1 VAFFHHYSGPSFIS
15 LIKGEYPELIP
26 DYRHLAS
33 KYGGKGEIVATTTA
47 AIKFKGGVLIGSDRR
62 ATLEGHYVMNE
73 HVIKV
78 FKTDDYSAIAIAGSF
93 GPAVKMAKLFKTELE
108 HYEKMEGA
116 TLSLAGKANRLS
128 LMVEQHLPAALQG
141 LAVVPLF
148 AGYEPGEEQGEIFEY
163 DITGGVFLKTSY
175 EPYSACGS
183 GGERAKGT
191 FEHFYRED
199 LDRDSAV
206 ELFLKGMNFAA
217 KKDAATGGKN
227 FLLKCITCTGVEDI
241 DLKGQS

>member
-1 VAFFHHYSGPSFIS
+1 VGFFHKYSGPSFIS
-15 LIKGEYPELIP
+15 LIKSHYAELLP

-33 KYGGKGEIVATTTA
+33 KYEGKGRITATTTA
-47 AIKFKGGVLIGSDRR
+47 AIRFNRGVLIGSDRR
-62 ATLEGHYVMNE
+62 ATMEGHYVMNE

-108 HYEKMEGA
+108 HYEKMEGVE
-116 TLSLAGKANRLS
+116 LSLSGKANRLS

-148 AGYEPGEEQGEIFEY
+148 AGYELETDQGDIFEY
-163 DITGGVFLKTSY
+163 DITGGVFIKTSH
-175 EPYSACGS
+175 EPFSACGS

-199 LDRDSAV
+199 MSQDEAI

-227 FLLKCITCTGVEDI
+227 FLLKCITRSGVEDI
-241 DLKGQS
+241 DLENNA